1 MPLLKHKDIF
11 MSPLTAKGNVGA
23 PGKNRG
29 GGSGMQKEGEIK
41 GERKGRSRKEE
52 RKMEGQGEGGDK
64 GKIEEGE

>member
-29 GGSGMQKEGEIK
+29 GGRGG
-41 GERKGRSRKEE
+41 GCAERGR
-52 RKMEGQGEGGDK
+52 DK
-64 GKIEEGE
+64 RGEEG